1 MKVIVIVRTMGLM
14 CEMKSMQGMTIQ
26 LNTEEAIF
34 EKVKIEEIEEIRKYM
49 INSIFLPIFYKY
61 TWCLRNAM
69 IQYKI

>member
-61 TWCLRNAM
+61 T
-69 IQYKI
+69 